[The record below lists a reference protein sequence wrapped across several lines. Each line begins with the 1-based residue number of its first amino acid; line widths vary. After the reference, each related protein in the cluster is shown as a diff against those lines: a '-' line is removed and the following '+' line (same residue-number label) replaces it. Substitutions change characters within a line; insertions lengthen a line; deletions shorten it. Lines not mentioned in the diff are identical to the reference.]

1 MVQGLKVTD
10 PHYGKCALEQ
20 WSAVPWRKD
29 RAASV
34 LASLLRGL
42 VLGKPLTDSELWFPA
57 LSDGTIISAAH
68 LFQGPWEEAMERRA
82 EEILR
87 GGDGGPTW
95 SCPGSSSASG
105 GLRRPRLPVS

>member
-20 WSAVPWRKD
+20 WSAVPWRKKD

-87 GGDGGPTW
+87 PPPEDQ
-95 SCPGSSSASG
+95 S
-105 GLRRPRLPVS
+105 LPLQ